1 MTRLKQKNIIIS
13 VIALTIT
20 LNCKKVNEDCNL
32 SVYSNAPKTEWF
44 ISHSGSKDESHG
56 HFILSCSDG
65 GFLQIGETGDISK
78 ASKLLAIKTNGNGDF
93 MWSQEI
99 STGEHNL
106 GNSAIELNDGYLVCG
121 AQDKNSSIIKLSTSG
136 DIIWNRTFDNGG
148 SDAFEHVAKSSNGFI
163 AVGYINA
170 EDDLNTFY
178 TEGTGYIAFLNN
190 VGEKISGKNIDL
202 SHPYR
207 IKLHSNNYIV
217 SGLSDGASDYGL
229 MKIDSLGSTIWTKTF
244 GGSKDDHCF
253 GMDISSDGSIYLT
266 GHTLSGTEN
275 WDTYTMKISSIGV
288 KQWEVKKGNPRG
300 FKPKF
305 IHDEAW
311 GVKATNDG
319 GCIVVAGTG
328 DEYGRYRRRC
338 GTDGDNS
345 NTWHVYLIKFDA
357 SGSLEWQR
365 TYGGPKKVDWAGED
379 IDLTNDGGA
388 IIAVDNGEFGFLKID
403 PF

>member
-1 MTRLKQKNIIIS
+1 MKRLKRKNIIIS
-13 VIALTIT
+13 VLALTIT
-20 LNCKKVNEDCNL
+20 LSCKKVNGDCNL
-32 SVYSNAPKTEWF
+32 TVYSNAPKTEWF

-65 GFLQIGETGDISK
+65 GFLQIGETGDINKST
-78 ASKLLAIKTNGNGDF
+78 KLLAIKTNGNGDF

-99 STGEHNL
+99 STSKHNL
-106 GNSAIELNDGYLVCG
+106 GNSAIELNDGYLICG
-121 AQDKNSSIIKLSTSG
+121 AQDKNSSIIKLNTSG
-136 DIIWNRTFDNGG
+136 DVIWNRTFDNGG
-148 SDAFEHVAKSSNGFI
+148 SDAFEHVTISSNGFI

-170 EDDLNTFY
+170 EDDQNTFY
-178 TEGTGYIAFLNN
+178 TEGTGYITFLNN
-190 VGEKISGKNIDL
+190 LGEKISGKDADL

-207 IKLHSNNYIV
+207 IKPHSNNYLI

-244 GGSKDDHCF
+244 GGLKDDHCF
-253 GMDISSDGSIYLT
+253 GMDISNDGSIYLT

-275 WDTYTMKISSIGV
+275 WDTYTMKISNGGV
-288 KQWEVKKGNPRG
+288 KQWEIKQGNPRG

-338 GTDGDNS
+338 GNDGDNS
-345 NTWHVYLIKFDA
+345 NTWHVYLIKYDA
-357 SGSLEWQR
+357 AGTLEWQR

-379 IDLTNDGGA
+379 IDLTIDGGA
-388 IIAVDNGEFGFLKID
+388 IIAVDNGQFGFLKIN